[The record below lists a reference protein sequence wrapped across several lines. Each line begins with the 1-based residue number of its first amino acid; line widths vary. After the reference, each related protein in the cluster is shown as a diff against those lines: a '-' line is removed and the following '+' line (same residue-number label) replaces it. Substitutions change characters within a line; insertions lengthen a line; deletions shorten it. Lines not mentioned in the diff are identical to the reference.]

1 MPTVNG
7 TWSERATCLSTA
19 TTPKAARPLCR
30 GEPCTNRGETRAVS
44 LPTAH
49 VGSTP
54 ARLEDDSTMV
64 VTAEITVPAD
74 TFALGSL
81 FQTYP
86 DVVVEFEPLVPLQSD
101 RETNLPLVWIG
112 GVEPDAVLSALT
124 EIDGID
130 VVARLATDGEKTLF
144 ELEWSDELDG
154 IVQPLLDTGGRI
166 LTARGTVDHWTFRL
180 LFDSHVSL
188 SEFNMAVTGNGI
200 PVTLRRLSSS
210 TIQRDAVDE
219 AGDRSLPP
227 NHRETLLLAYHSG
240 YYDTPRECQLAD
252 LAAKENVSD
261 SALSKR
267 IRRATA
273 SLIEHTLLADEDPEA
288 PPRD

>member
-1 MPTVNG
+1 MPT
-7 TWSERATCLSTA
+7 AI
-19 TTPKAARPLCR
+19 
-30 GEPCTNRGETRAVS
+30 
-44 LPTAH
+44 
-49 VGSTP
+49 
-54 ARLEDDSTMV
+54 MV
-64 VTAEITVPAD
+64 LTAEITVQTD

-81 FQTYP
+81 FQRFP
-86 DVVVEFEPLVPLQSD
+86 NAVVEFEPVVPLQSD
-101 RETNLPLVWIG
+101 RDTNAPLVWIRG
-112 GVEPDAVLSALT
+112 VDPETVLGTLREIDDVDGVEL
-124 EIDGID
+124 
-130 VVARLATDGEKTLF
+130 LATTGGNALF
-144 ELEWSDELDG
+144 ELEWSNELDG

-166 LTARGTVDHWTFRL
+166 LTARGTDEHWEFHL

-210 TIQRDAVDE
+210 TVGRESGDDE
-219 AGDRSLPP
+219 SFSAIPS

-252 LAAKENVSD
+252 LAAKEDVSD

-273 SLIEHTLLADEDPEA
+273 SLIERTLLTDEDHGNPT
-288 PPRD
+288 RG